1 MFGNLV
7 GTLNDISTMIHESG
21 HAIHGQM
28 MHDSLPLNAFSDTP
42 SEIAEIGSMALE
54 LLSMDHRDVFEIDSE
69 RLHEAQHHHLQD
81 GIEVLAWI
89 SCIDSFQHW
98 LYTHIGHSHEERAE
112 KWLEIYDR
120 YKTSFVD
127 FSGYENHKV
136 HLRQKQVHIFEYPFY
151 YIEYGIA
158 QLAAFG
164 IYAQYKKDKNTAF
177 MNYKKILSLG
187 YTKTMPEIFEAGGL
201 EFSF

>member
-1 MFGNLV
+1 MYD
-7 GTLNDISTMIHESG
+7 TIS
-21 HAIHGQM
+21 
-28 MHDSLPLNAFSDTP
+28 LNAFSDTP
-42 SEIAEIGSMALE
+42 LEIAEIGSMALE
-54 LLSMDHRDVFEIDSE
+54 LLSMDHWSVFEIDPE
-69 RLHEAQHHHLQD
+69 RLREAQHHHIQD

-98 LYTHIGHSHEERAE
+98 LYTTRGHSHAERAE
-112 KWLEIYDR
+112 KWLEIYER

-127 FSGYENHKV
+127 FSGYQDHKA

-158 QLAAFG
+158 QLAAFAL
-164 IYAQYKKDKNTAF
+164 YAQYKQDKNLAF
-177 MNYKKILSLG
+177 TNYKKILSLG
-187 YTKTMPEIFEAGGL
+187 YTKTMPEIFHAGGL